1 MLKTNLSTRPF
12 YNTRAV
18 QAALSVLAAAVVAV
32 SLFNVVE
39 ILRLTASQRSLGT
52 RAAEAEGEAARLS
65 AEAAEVR
72 AQIDPQELQ
81 VVANAAREANTIID
95 RRAFSW
101 TGLFAKFEETL
112 PPDVRVTAI
121 RPRIDGDSFVVSLGV
136 EARRAEALDAFMEAL
151 EARGGFRNVLAI
163 AEQTSEDGLLQA
175 IVDGTYPPPLRD
187 AVADAPGGTGR

>member
-39 ILRLTASQRSLGT
+39 ILRLTADQRSLGT

-101 TGLFAKFEETL
+101 TGLFVKFEETL

-121 RPRIDGDSFVVSLGV
+121 RPRIDGDSFVVSVGV

-175 IVDGTYPPPLRD
+175 IVDGTYPPPRRD
-187 AVADAPGGTGR
+187 AVADAPGGTGW

>member
-1 MLKTNLSTRPF
+1 MLRTNLSTRPF
-12 YNTRAV
+12 YKTRAV
-18 QAALSVLAAAVVAV
+18 QAVLSVLAAAVVAV

-52 RAAEAEGEAARLS
+52 RAVEAEGEVARLR
-65 AEAAEVR
+65 AEAVEVR

-81 VVANAAREANTIID
+81 AVANAAREANTIID

-121 RPRIDGDSFVVSLGV
+121 RPRIDGDSFVVSIGV

-151 EARGGFRNVLAI
+151 EARVGFRDVLAI
-163 AEQTSEDGLLQA
+163 AEQTSADGLLQA
-175 IVDGTYPPPLRD
+175 IVEGAYPPPPRA
-187 AVADAPGGTGR
+187 AVVDAPGGTGR